1 MPLGFLLRLGCI
13 VLAAVYTSLLSA
25 LAAEPL
31 FQTSFE
37 DGTAGKLPPGW
48 TVQACEAPNRLELLG
63 AAARTGQ
70 LGLHLVDASNKL
82 ACGLRSPMIPVKPE
96 TDYSARWWFRA
107 PVGSNGSLYIE
118 FWDQDGKRI
127 QEGGVFSFSGTASG
141 RWEHLLSTAISP
153 VSAVRATLL
162 ASCWTGGQTDAWY
175 DDLAFSEGFIS
186 RYDRTPLPPATVR
199 HPCGL
204 YREADLV
211 RARENIRRHE
221 WAQGLLANFRKAA
234 EFWMQVPEADLP
246 LWIPELTP
254 NRTLFCPKCDANW
267 DYAWKCLPDMRI
279 ECTRCGLVLPSADY
293 PENGRE
299 TLRDPLGRKVE
310 YCFHEG
316 AKGRRY
322 RISGRLRYERIV
334 KLSSLGALGKVYALT
349 DERAYAERAVKVLR
363 RVAEVY
369 PGYVPHDWTRFYR
382 DYSNLQSGKLSGWK
396 LHDAGTFS
404 QLALCY
410 DLIYNNACLTEPDKA
425 LIENGAFREAVRLF
439 TATSPRGCCIN
450 DGPAAMTCG
459 AWLGVLL
466 GDHEAV
472 RWASSAPEGFLGFV
486 RAYFFRDGHW
496 EDGSSSYESMA
507 LGPLYGCSEIL
518 QGYSDPPTY
527 TGPDRFTALDLRQDA
542 VLRKI
547 YTAQL
552 QVLLP
557 DGTAPPINDSAAG
570 VRYSAQHVET
580 NYHWYP
586 TETNRRLLAQAYGG
600 SFAAGDEYAL
610 FRREP
615 EARLDGVQ
623 PLDLAAPSLVRPGLG
638 LAILRA
644 GSGAE
649 AAALYLDYGPFCSG
663 HGHPDKLNL
672 IYYDN
677 GAELITDQGYLG
689 ARHEFTPWNKATLC
703 HNEVLIDG
711 QPQAREAGQ
720 LLAFAA
726 GGPIQTIVAAAPAV
740 YAQAT
745 RYERTVS
752 LVDHGPGRRYV
763 VDVFRVA
770 GGKVHDFAI
779 HGAGQE
785 FSGPALA
792 WEAWAGPVVSAQ
804 AGATWVRQAQA
815 LPTAEAIQLR
825 WLEGGSGVCLD
836 MQGQPG
842 STLFH
847 LTAPGLR
854 DRKNPWEKRELQVA
868 VVRRNGPANTFVS
881 VIQPVY
887 TDGARFSV
895 SPEVVSCEQGEAQ
908 AVRIRGADIDDL
920 VVTGEAASAA
930 GLTQCG
936 ELRFRGQQAFLSRT
950 PTQTVLWLLNGAEA
964 RAGELSLRSPRP
976 VSGRITAVD
985 AAAASVDTD
994 AALPPGVHAGCLLI
1008 IRDATDG
1015 AYEIE
1020 AVTALPGG
1028 GSRVKLA
1035 GEPVLNVTVGQ
1046 EFTFSTWAQST
1057 QRAGGTVQ
1065 TGGDA
1070 QVGQP

>member
-1 MPLGFLLRLGCI
+1 LCSILLAGVFLG
-13 VLAAVYTSLLSA
+13 VLSA

-37 DGTAGKLPPGW
+37 DGTAGGLPAGW
-48 TVQACEAPNRLELLG
+48 TVYACESPNRLELLG
-63 AAARTGQ
+63 TAAHSGK
-70 LGLHLVDASNKL
+70 LGLHLVDASRTL
-82 ACGLRSPMIPVKPE
+82 ACGLRSPRIPVKPD
-96 TDYSARWWFRA
+96 TDYAATWWFRA
-107 PVGSNGSLYIE
+107 PAGSSGSLYIE
-118 FWDQDGKRI
+118 FWDQEGKRI
-127 QEGGVFSFSGTASG
+127 QEGGVFSFGGKASD
-141 RWEHLLSTAISP
+141 RWEQMLSSATSP
-153 VSAVRATLL
+153 ANAVQATLL
-162 ASCWTGGQTDAWY
+162 ASCWTGGEADAWY
-175 DDLAFSEGFIS
+175 DDLAFVEGFVS
-186 RYDRTPLPPATVR
+186 TYDRTPLPPAVVR

-204 YREADLV
+204 YREADIE
-211 RARENIRRHE
+211 RAKENLRRHA
-221 WAQGLLANFRKAA
+221 WAQGTLANFRKAA
-234 EFWMQVPEADLP
+234 EFWMQVPDADLP

-267 DYAWKCLPDMRI
+267 DYAWKGLPDLRI

-299 TLRDPLGRKVE
+299 TLVDPLGRKVE
-310 YCFHEG
+310 YRYYEG

-322 RISGRLRYERIV
+322 RIGGRLRYERIA

-349 DERAYAERAVKVLR
+349 GEKGYAEKAVKVLR
-363 RVAEVY
+363 RIAEVY

-396 LHDAGTFS
+396 LHDAGVFS

-410 DLIYNNACLTEPDKA
+410 DLIYNSGCLTEADKG
-425 LIENGAFREAVRLF
+425 LIENGAFREAARLF

-450 DGPAAMTCG
+450 DGPSAMTCG
-459 AWLGVLL
+459 AWLGVIL

-472 RWASSAPEGFLGFV
+472 RWASSPPDGFLGFV
-486 RAYFFRDGHW
+486 HKYFFRDGHW

-507 LGPLYGCSEIL
+507 LGPLYGAPEIL

-527 TGPDRFTALDLRQDA
+527 AGPDRFVGLDLRQDA

-552 QVLLP
+552 HILLP

-570 VRYSAQHVET
+570 SRFSAQHVET

-586 TETNRRLLAQAYGG
+586 TEANRRLLAQVYGG

-615 EARLDGVQ
+615 DARLDDVE
-623 PLDLAAPSLVRPGLG
+623 PVNLAAASLVRPGLG

-644 GSGAE
+644 GTGPE

-689 ARHEFTPWNKATLC
+689 ARHEFTPWNQATLC

-711 QPQAREAGQ
+711 EPQARKDGR
-720 LLAFAA
+720 LLVFAA

-770 GGKVHDFAI
+770 GGALHDFAI
-779 HGAGQE
+779 HGAGAE
-785 FSGPALA
+785 FAGPALA
-792 WEAWAGPVVSAQ
+792 WEAFAGAVVSAP
-804 AGATWVRQAQA
+804 AGARWVRQAQA
-815 LPTAEAIQLR
+815 AETAEALQMS
-825 WLEGGSGVCLD
+825 WTEGGKGVRLD
-836 MQGQPG
+836 MLGQPR

-854 DRKNPWEKRELQVA
+854 DRKKPWEKRELHVA
-868 VVRRNGPANTFVS
+868 MVRRHGPTNTFVS
-881 VIQPVY
+881 VIQPAY
-887 TDGARFSV
+887 ADGVRFTV
-895 SPEVVSCEQGEAQ
+895 SPEVVTGEQGEAQ
-908 AVRIRGADIDDL
+908 AVRVRGAEIDDL

-950 PTQTVLWLLNGAEA
+950 PAQTVLWLLNGTEA
-964 RAGELSLRSPRP
+964 QAGKLALHALPP
-976 VSGRITAVD
+976 VAGRIVAVD
-985 AAAASVDTD
+985 AAAATVDTD
-994 AALPPGVHAGCLLI
+994 AALPPGTAAGRLLI
-1008 IRDATDG
+1008 VADMTDG

-1020 AVTALPGG
+1020 TVTALPGA

-1035 GEPVLNVTVGQ
+1035 GEPVLGVKVGQ
-1046 EFTFSTWAQST
+1046 EFAVSTWAQRT
-1057 QRAGGTVQ
+1057 QRADGTVEA
-1065 TGGDA
+1065 GGDA
-1070 QVGQP
+1070 LTE